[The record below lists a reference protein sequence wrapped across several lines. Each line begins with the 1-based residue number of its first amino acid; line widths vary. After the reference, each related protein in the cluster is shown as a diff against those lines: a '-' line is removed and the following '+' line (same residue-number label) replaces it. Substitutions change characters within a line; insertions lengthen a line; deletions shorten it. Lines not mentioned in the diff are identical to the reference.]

1 TTLPGCGAAGSFD
14 SIACRVQG
22 LADRVE
28 RDVRP
33 SSLRDNLIDTL
44 EGGALANVRR
54 AQSQANGGS
63 ARRARPSLENADRDL
78 AKFVQRLKRA
88 RRPPPIPRAGAAPP
102 AAEARGIRGATD
114 TLAGTL

>member
-1 TTLPGCGAAGSFD
+1 
-14 SIACRVQG
+14 
-22 LADRVE
+22 VE

-63 ARRARPSLENADRDL
+63 ARRARLSLENADRDL
-78 AKFVQRLKRA
+78 AKFVQRLNGA
-88 RRPPPIPRAGAAPP
+88 RGRRLIPRAVAGPLAP
-102 AAEARGIRGATD
+102 EARGIRDAID
-114 TLAGTL
+114 ALAGAL